1 MVIYVKYPS
10 CSEKN
15 PQNIRF
21 RRKMEQNIAKYYIH
35 AVKAIKQAI
44 QVSRY
49 RAARQVNGES
59 LGLYY
64 AVGKYIS
71 EHSRTAEWGTGAIQA
86 ISNQLQQEMPG
97 LIGFSAQNMRRMRQF
112 YEEWVDVFENRSA
125 EMNELGIMSISTDI
139 QPFIFRSTVRS
150 KFTEQD
156 LNCFLTVGF
165 THHRIIFAQVKDVSA
180 RWFYIRKC
188 ATEFWGVRRLEQ
200 ALRDDLYHK
209 IGTMPSN
216 FALTIPDEKQRAI
229 AMQTFKEDNVLD
241 FLHIEDPDY
250 IDEQDVEQQIV
261 NNIKNFMMSLGNEF
275 AFMGNQYRLMV
286 AGKERF
292 IDLLFYHRRMRC
304 MVAVELKRGEFQ
316 PEYAGKLN
324 YYLSA
329 LDEYVKLPNENPTIG
344 ILLCRT
350 KNNTE
355 VEFTLRDMSKP
366 LGVATYRSVDELPEN
381 YRSLPSVDE
390 LRTLIE

>member
-1 MVIYVKYPS
+1 MQQMTP
-10 CSEKN
+10 
-15 PQNIRF
+15 
-21 RRKMEQNIAKYYIH
+21 KYYIQ
-35 AVKAIKQAI
+35 AVQAIKQAI

-49 RAARQVNGES
+49 RVTRHANGES

-71 EHSRTAEWGTGAIQA
+71 EHSRAAAWGTGAIEQ

-112 YEEWVDVFENRSA
+112 YEEWVDVFEIRSA
-125 EMNELGIMSISTDI
+125 VPSELEIMPVSADI
-139 QPFIFRSTVRS
+139 QPFIFRSTVWS
-150 KFTEQD
+150 KFDEQD
-156 LNCFLTVGF
+156 LRCFLSVGF
-165 THHRIIFAQVKDVSA
+165 SHHRIIFAQVKDASA
-180 RWFYIRKC
+180 RWFYIRKV
-188 ATEFWGVRRLEQ
+188 ATEFWGTRRLEQ
-200 ALRDDLYHK
+200 ALRDDLYHSM
-209 IGTMPSN
+209 GTMPSN
-216 FALTIPDEKQRAI
+216 FALTIPNEKQRSV
-229 AMQTFKEDNVLD
+229 AMQTFKEEHVLD
-241 FLHIEDPDY
+241 FWHVDDPDY
-250 IDEQDVEQQIV
+250 VDERDVEQHIV
-261 NNIKNFMMSLGNEF
+261 NNIKNFLMSLGNEF
-275 AFMGNQYRLMV
+275 TFMGNQYRLMV

-304 MVAVELKRGEFQ
+304 MVAIELKNGEFQ

-329 LDEYVKLPNENPTIG
+329 LDEYIKLPDENPSVG
-344 ILLCRT
+344 IILCRD

-381 YRSLPSVDE
+381 YRALPSADE
-390 LRTLIE
+390 LRTLM